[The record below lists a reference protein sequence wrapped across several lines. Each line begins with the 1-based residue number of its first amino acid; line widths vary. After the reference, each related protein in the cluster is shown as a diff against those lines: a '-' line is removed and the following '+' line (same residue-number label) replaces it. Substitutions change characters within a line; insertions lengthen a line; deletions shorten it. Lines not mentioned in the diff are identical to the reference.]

1 MIQTILISVTVFLVV
16 ILLLVAILLI
26 AKRYLVSSGNVKVVI
41 NGDKEYEIPAGGSLL
56 NAMGEA
62 GVHLPSACGGKGS
75 CGQCKCQV
83 LEGGGEILPTETVHF
98 SRKQQKDHWRL
109 GCQVKVK
116 NDLVLK
122 MDEAVLGV
130 KEWECEVIS
139 NKNVA
144 TFIKEFKV
152 QLPPGEHMNFE
163 PGSYAQ
169 IIIPEYDIDYDR
181 DMDKSLIGDLY
192 LPAWQK
198 FGLFKLK
205 QKNTQA
211 TVRAY
216 SMANYPDEGDI
227 ITLTV
232 RIATPPFKPKEQ
244 CPNGP
249 EFMDVPCGIA
259 STYIFSLKPGDKV
272 RMSGPYGEFRP
283 VYDSKKEMIWV
294 GGGAGMAPLRAQIMH
309 MLKTRNC
316 RDRQMHY
323 FYGARA
329 IDEVFFLEDF
339 LALEKEFPNFH
350 FHLALDRPDP
360 KADQLGIK
368 YTPGFIAPVMG
379 DTYLKQHDAPED
391 VEYYLCGPPMMAKTV
406 LDLLHSL
413 GVDDADI
420 RFDNFGG

>member
-1 MIQTILISVTVFLVV
+1 MLKTILISVAVFLVV

-329 IDEVFFLEDF
+329 IDEVFFLDDF

-391 VEYYLCGPPMMAKTV
+391 IEYYLCGPPMMAKTV

>member
-1 MIQTILISVTVFLVV
+1 MIQTILISVAVFLVV

-309 MLKTRNC
+309 MLKTRQC

-368 YTPGFIAPVMG
+368 YTAGFIAPVMG

-391 VEYYLCGPPMMAKTV
+391 IEY
-406 LDLLHSL
+406 
-413 GVDDADI
+413 
-420 RFDNFGG
+420 